1 MRKIYITLLIAIL
14 CGGCTS
20 RRPADGEPL
29 YVSILPLRSLVQG
42 IVGDDFD
49 IEVLVPPGASPET
62 FEPTPRQ
69 FVGLNKARMVFN
81 VGLIDF
87 ETTLLAKVEDQA
99 KVVDLSR
106 GIELIAGTCSHGS
119 HGHTHTHGIDPH
131 VWTSPRALQ
140 KMAEN
145 AYEAIREAYTDSVKY
160 ETNYRLLQQE
170 LKALDERTAARIA
183 ASDVEYFIIYH
194 PALTYYARDYGLRQI
209 AIEADGKEPSAKQLT
224 QLIRQAREDGV
235 RRILYQ
241 SQFPASAVEVI
252 ARDIDAE
259 YAEVDPLRE
268 DVIANIEE
276 ITGIIT
282 RR

>member
-1 MRKIYITLLIAIL
+1 MRKIYIALLIAIL

-145 AYEAIREAYTDSVKY
+145 AYEAIREAYPDSVKY

>member
-87 ETTLLAKVEDQA
+87 ETMLL
-99 KVVDLSR
+99 S
-106 GIELIAGTCSHGS
+106 LIH
-119 HGHTHTHGIDPH
+119 I
-131 VWTSPRALQ
+131 
-140 KMAEN
+140 
-145 AYEAIREAYTDSVKY
+145 
-160 ETNYRLLQQE
+160 
-170 LKALDERTAARIA
+170 
-183 ASDVEYFIIYH
+183 
-194 PALTYYARDYGLRQI
+194 
-209 AIEADGKEPSAKQLT
+209 
-224 QLIRQAREDGV
+224 
-235 RRILYQ
+235 
-241 SQFPASAVEVI
+241 
-252 ARDIDAE
+252 
-259 YAEVDPLRE
+259 
-268 DVIANIEE
+268 
-276 ITGIIT
+276 
-282 RR
+282 

>member
-87 ETTLLAKVEDQA
+87 ETTLLAKIEDQA
-99 KVVDLSR
+99 KVVNLSR

-145 AYEAIREAYTDSVKY
+145 AYEAIRKAYPDSVKY

-183 ASDVEYFIIYH
+183 ACGVEYFIIYH

>member
-49 IEVLVPPGASPET
+49 IEVLVPPGASSET

-87 ETTLLAKVEDQA
+87 ETMLLAKIEDQA
-99 KVVDLSR
+99 KVVNLSR

-145 AYEAIREAYTDSVKY
+145 AYEAIREAYPDSVKY

>member
-145 AYEAIREAYTDSVKY
+145 AYEAIREAYPDSVKY

-259 YAEVDPLRE
+259 YAEIDPLRG